1 MRCVITRPHDLMTGD
16 VQWTAE
22 QRGMWGWLVPA
33 GDVLVLGGWRRY
45 TPVVALDVMTG
56 SNAGSSTSVRT
67 SAGHRDDDSG
77 RPG

>member
-33 GDVLVLGGWRRY
+33 GDVLVLGGWRGY

-56 SNAGSSTSVRT
+56 KQRWKLDLCSNI
-67 SAGHRDDDSG
+67 G
-77 RPG
+77 RASRR